1 MRRKIEWYQEVLAL
15 EPGSR
20 IFFALAKLFVEG
32 GQLDDAE
39 KTLRQ
44 GLDRHPDVMEAR
56 LLLVQVLTRKECI
69 EEAQEQTRILVKAL
83 ENYPAFWTLWAQQAS
98 DKDRDFAVFL
108 MLVASHF
115 TDKPVKWTDVVIEGL
130 HSLTDR
136 LLGPLKAASARRARE
151 VTPENAV
158 SLGTSLAASVRA
170 QAASLHVQE
179 PSMGIE
185 ADCSPCSPSVTV
197 VPSSEP
203 FVAPILHADPL
214 PTAPSATDF
223 GKPIPTPVSAVPEVA
238 AKRVTAPTVLA
249 SESLTSSDNAEAP
262 YEGPAPDAGSFR
274 TRTMAELLASQGDF
288 GGALGIYRDLW
299 GHALDEQEK
308 AELSGRIKCLEN
320 GLAAAP
326 QSDDAPKID
335 PHDDPFGKH
344 AKNRL
349 MSTLEALAARLESRI
364 QA

>member
-20 IFFALAKLFVEG
+20 IFFPLAKLFAEF
-32 GQLDDAE
+32 GQLEDAE

-44 GLDRHPDVMEAR
+44 GLDRHPDSMEAR
-56 LLLVQVLTRKECI
+56 LLLIQVLTRMERFD
-69 EEAQEQTRILVKAL
+69 EAREQLALVIKPL
-83 ENYPAFWTLWAQQAS
+83 ERYPAFWSLWAQQTAE
-98 DKDRDFAVFL
+98 KDRDFSVFL

-136 LLGPLKAASARRARE
+136 LLGPLKGAGKPARE
-151 VTPENAV
+151 PARHAPAAV
-158 SLGTSLAASVRA
+158 PAAPVEASMPSLAERA
-170 QAASLHVQE
+170 AMT
-179 PSMGIE
+179 P
-185 ADCSPCSPSVTV
+185 PP
-197 VPSSEP
+197 
-203 FVAPILHADPL
+203 APQPACP
-214 PTAPSATDF
+214 P
-223 GKPIPTPVSAVPEVA
+223 
-238 AKRVTAPTVLA
+238 
-249 SESLTSSDNAEAP
+249 AEDGPDAP
-262 YEGPAPDAGSFR
+262 YEGPTPEPSSFR

-288 GGALGIYRDLW
+288 AGALGIYRELW
-299 GHALDEQEK
+299 GRTLDDQERT
-308 AELSGRIKCLEN
+308 ELSARIKSLEE

-326 QSDDAPKID
+326 EPEAAPK
-335 PHDDPFGKH
+335 PPVEEDPFGKH